1 LIQGEGPL
9 LSSWRLLIT
18 GFILGS
24 VITAGIF
31 ITPSIVLNKTWT
43 WKWASWVGIGEDKIT
58 KRTVER
64 LGGEN
69 GSIQKVTFTDEPQPA
84 KTLWDFLELSGS
96 LAVPFL
102 LLYLGH
108 QIQKRDKEISEINLR
123 EEALQSYLDRIS
135 EILIDG
141 KINSLDPNDSSLEL
155 IKDIVRTRTL
165 TLLRSLDG
173 DGERKGAVMRFL
185 VDADLINSYLTLD
198 LSSASLQGAK
208 LSSVNLSR
216 AYLSNA
222 DLSNADLSNAD
233 LSNADLSNADLS
245 NADLT
250 STQMYSSTLNGANLT
265 DSELTSAKL
274 NGADFK
280 GAKLSGVTGLEQ
292 DQVRSAVNLTFTP

>member
-1 LIQGEGPL
+1 M

-31 ITPSIVLNKTWT
+31 ITPSIILNKTWT

-135 EILIDG
+135 EILIDS

-198 LSSASLQGAK
+198 LSSASLKGAK
-208 LSSVNLSR
+208 LSGVNLSR

-222 DLSNADLSNAD
+222 DLSNADLGNADLSNAD
-233 LSNADLSNADLS
+233 LSNANLSNADLS

-250 STQMYSSTLNGANLT
+250 STQMYSSILNGANLT
-265 DSELTSAKL
+265 DAELTSAKL
-274 NGADFK
+274 NGASFK

-292 DQVRSAVNLTFTP
+292 DQARSAVNLTFTP